1 MELFGSSANG
11 FGHDTSDL
19 DLCLIINDVEVNLIL
34 FLDVLLCFNSVTL
47 SLSFIPLR
55 RSFYEIMEDAL
66 VIKKIISSDPL
77 KYWN

>member
-19 DLCLIINDVEVNLIL
+19 DLCLIINDVEVNIIL